1 MTSLLENT
9 EVFER
14 EFVSLCVSLYKR
26 ETVFGKPPKTL
37 VSLYKREAEEW
48 KEWGLR
54 AGFSFET
61 LMAIASLKARPFL
74 FEEWTG
80 TRAVAIAEA
89 MAVTAMRNGASYRE
103 AMHQSSRIIGREE
116 ESLSDEE
123 FERFSMMGR
132 LITVQT
138 ENTLLEEGPAVRT
151 DGEIGELTIE
161 ERNALAEKNGWCQF
175 YHDGETPFL
184 YRGNVLVH
192 VAKAARDEDSWRHNR
207 PFLGGVVTEAR
218 HAYNQELEESE
229 WDSLLGCLNANWGRI
244 QPVRLQ
250 YPNRCDT
257 TRSCEILDQWLQE
270 EAYLEDQEAK
280 FEHMYDMYSKKDA
293 VDRNQKLRSIARR
306 KVRR

>member
-1 MTSLLENT
+1 MTSLVENT

-26 ETVFGKPPKTL
+26 ETVFGKPPKAL
-37 VSLYKREAEEW
+37 VSLYKREAEGW
-48 KEWGLR
+48 SQWGLR

-61 LMAIASLKARPFL
+61 LMAIAALKARPFL
-74 FEEWTG
+74 FEGWTG

-103 AMHQSSRIIGREE
+103 AMHQASRIIGKEE
-116 ESLSDEE
+116 DLSDEE
-123 FERFSMMGR
+123 FERLSTMGR

-138 ENTLLEEGPAVRT
+138 ENSLLEGGPVFRT
-151 DGEIGELTIE
+151 DSEIGELTIG
-161 ERNALAEKNGWCQF
+161 ERNALAEKNGWCQY

-184 YRGNVLVH
+184 YRGEILVH

-207 PFLGGVVTEAR
+207 PFQGGVVTEAR

-229 WDSLLGCLNANWGRI
+229 WDALLDCLNAHWGAI
-244 QPVRLQ
+244 QPVRLEH
-250 YPNRCDT
+250 PNRCDT
-257 TRSCEILDQWLQE
+257 AGSLEVLDEWLQE
-270 EAYLEDQEAK
+270 EAFLEDQETK
-280 FEHMYDMYSKKDA
+280 FEYMYDMYSKKDA